1 MLLVLYKPNLH
12 IFFLP
17 FLFLDVRKGRTY
29 LKVEYNISNRS
40 MCHKYMKLGIIYA
53 IYNKETGLYYV
64 GSSTT
69 QLNKVWKEHLLQ
81 ASKMN
86 PSSLYKSIRQYGAG
100 KHNIRVIEECAEN
113 ILSER
118 ESYWI
123 SEYNSLDNGYNEPS
137 EDVVEESNKP
147 IVVIPSKPTPT
158 VRDYSYNKGSFFSV
172 RGDGKHKRI
181 KVKTINVITLE
192 ETFYDSIKECAKGL
206 EMDVRNVH
214 SYIKNGWKC
223 KGHRIIKLEDK
234 PSSYAV
240 YGVDKVTNKVLH
252 SFRSVSEAA
261 RELGTGNSS
270 GVDKSLKHPHK
281 YTWKGCYWFYQ

>member
-1 MLLVLYKPNLH
+1 
-12 IFFLP
+12 
-17 FLFLDVRKGRTY
+17 
-29 LKVEYNISNRS
+29 
-40 MCHKYMKLGIIYA
+40 MKLGIIYA
-53 IYNKETGLYYV
+53 IYNKETGLYFV
-64 GSSTT
+64 GSSTLS
-69 QLNKVWKEHLLQ
+69 LNKVWKEHLLQ

-86 PSSLYKSIRQYGAG
+86 PSPLYKSIRQYGAG

-113 ILSER
+113 ILGER

-137 EDVVEESNKP
+137 IDVVEESEEPPN
-147 IVVIPSKPTPT
+147 IIPSKPTPK
-158 VRDYSYNKGSFFSV
+158 VRDYSHNKGSFFSV
-172 RGDGKHKRI
+172 RGNGKHRSI

-192 ETFYDSIKECAKGL
+192 EKYYDSITECAEAL
-206 EMDVRNVH
+206 DIDSSNLH
-214 SYIKNGWKC
+214 SYLRNGWRC
-223 KGHRIIKLEDK
+223 KGHRVVKLEDK

-240 YGVDKVTNKVLH
+240 YGVDKVTNKVLY

-270 GVDKSLKHPHK
+270 GVDKSLKNPHR

>member
-1 MLLVLYKPNLH
+1 
-12 IFFLP
+12 
-17 FLFLDVRKGRTY
+17 
-29 LKVEYNISNRS
+29 
-40 MCHKYMKLGIIYA
+40 MKLGIIYA
-53 IYNKETGLYYV
+53 IYNKETGQYYV

-86 PSSLYKSIRQYGAG
+86 PSPLYKSIRQYGAG

-118 ESYWI
+118 ELYWI

-137 EDVVEESNKP
+137 VNVVEECSQPIANIKP
-147 IVVIPSKPTPT
+147 KVTPT

-172 RGDGKHKRI
+172 RGDGKHRRI

-192 ETFYDSIKECAKGL
+192 ETYYDSLTECAKGL
-206 EMDVRNVH
+206 EISETNLH
-214 SYIKNGWKC
+214 LYIRNGWRC
-223 KGHRIIKLEDK
+223 KGHRVVKLEDK
-234 PSSYAV
+234 PSSYSV
-240 YGVDKVTNKVLH
+240 YGVDKITNKVLH
-252 SFRSVSEAA
+252 SFPSVSEAS
-261 RELGTGNSS
+261 RTLGSGNTS
-270 GVDKSLKHPHK
+270 GIDKSLKNPHR